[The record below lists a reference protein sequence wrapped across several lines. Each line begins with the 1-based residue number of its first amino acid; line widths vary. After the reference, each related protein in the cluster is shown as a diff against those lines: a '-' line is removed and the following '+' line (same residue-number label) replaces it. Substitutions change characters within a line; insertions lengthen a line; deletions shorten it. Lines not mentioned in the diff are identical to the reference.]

1 MNDPIALARRD
12 VVLGRLVRAIAE
24 GLPIRLPQPSSTRPA
39 RTTAWEDFDEA
50 SEFAGVVGRWRYLFE
65 GEDDLLHLVVARRDG
80 SAIPVAEAWDVVAFL
95 LPDVP
100 RGLIW
105 IRPGTGSHHFYLGH
119 ECLHLSLSS
128 G

>member
-1 MNDPIALARRD
+1 MDDAAAICRRD
-12 VVLGRLVRAIAE
+12 LVLGRLVRAITE
-24 GLPIRLPQPSSTRPA
+24 GAPIHLPRPSKA
-39 RTTAWEDFDEA
+39 HAAKTTAWENFDEE
-50 SEFAGVVGRWRYLFE
+50 SEFAGVAGRWRYLFE

-105 IRPGTGSHHFYLGH
+105 IRPGEGSHHFYLGH
-119 ECLHLSLSS
+119 ECLESVQTHT
-128 G
+128 